1 MARLASEGAA
11 ISILILA
18 NGLTSRADFDADKER
33 EMLRIHHDRARRAA
47 DLLGAKEVGFAG
59 FPDQKMDTLPLLEI
73 TQAIEREVARVSP
86 EIVFTQHGGDLNM
99 DHSIAFRATMTATR
113 PQAGNSV
120 KKLYA
125 YEIPSSTDWAFRQFS
140 SAFSPNIFMDIEG
153 FLEKKIEAMQVYE
166 SEAREFPHPRS
177 PEALRA
183 SAQRWGSHVGLR
195 AAEAF
200 ECIWEIR

>member
-1 MARLASEGAA
+1 MARLATEGAA
-11 ISILILA
+11 VSILILA
-18 NGLTSRADFDADKER
+18 HGLTSRADFDEAKES
-33 EMLRIHHDRARRAA
+33 ELIRIHHDRARRAA
-47 DLLGAKEVGFAG
+47 DLLGAREVNFSE
-59 FPDQKMDTLPLLEI
+59 FPDQKLDTLPLLEV
-73 TQAIEREVARVSP
+73 TQAIEREIARVRP

-99 DHSIAFRATMTATR
+99 DHVIAFRATMTATR
-113 PQAGNSV
+113 PQAGNSL

-140 SAFSPNIFMDIEG
+140 PAFSPNIFMDIEG

-177 PEALRA
+177 PEILRA
-183 SAQRWGSHVGLR
+183 TACRWGSHVGLR